1 MNYIN
6 PYYRVKMTKDDFSRV
21 SNYIYNEL
29 GIKMPPEKQV
39 MLQSRLLKRLS
50 ELKINSFKEYLDF
63 VFSKASKDHELIKM
77 IDLVTTNKTDFF
89 REPGHFEF
97 LADHVLPE
105 LIESKKK
112 RKIKIWSAGCSSGE
126 EPYTLAMVLTDYLR
140 DHPSVEFEI
149 LGTDLSMRILEKA
162 YYGVYATDRVANLPL
177 SIKQKYFLKSKN
189 PEDKT
194 VRVVKNLRSKVTFQ
208 RMNLMDGSY
217 PVDYDFDII
226 FCRNVIIYFERDTQE
241 KVINKIM
248 NHLRPKGYFFIGHSE
263 SLTNMNVPVRN
274 VKPTIFIKS

>member
-21 SNYIYNEL
+21 SHYIYNEL

-50 ELKINSFKEYLDF
+50 ELKFNSFKEYLDF

-97 LADHVLPE
+97 LSDKVLPG
-105 LIESKKK
+105 LIESRKK

-126 EPYTLAMVLTDYLR
+126 EPYTLAMVLMNFLQDY
-140 DHPSVEFEI
+140 PAAEFEI

-162 YYGVYATDRVANLPL
+162 YYGVYALDRVATLPL
-177 SIKQKYFLKSKN
+177 SIKQKYFLKNKN
-189 PEDKT
+189 PGDKT
-194 VRVVKNLRSKVTFQ
+194 VRVIKELRSKVTFQ

-217 PVDYDFDII
+217 PVDFDFDII
-226 FCRNVIIYFERDTQE
+226 FCRNVIIYFDRETQE
-241 KVINKIM
+241 SVINKIL
-248 NHLRPKGYFFIGHSE
+248 NHLKPNGYFFIGHSE
-263 SLTNMNVPVRN
+263 SLTNMNVPVRS
-274 VKPTIFIKS
+274 VKPTIFFKT